1 MKKLFYKTLAF
12 FFVKTRY
19 FIITFQWEMD
29 KGRSGYGE
37 LSRID
42 IQYPIRDAIIQGIL
56 DQRKTVQKVIIINI
70 RELSKKDFTSYSY
83 K

>member
-1 MKKLFYKTLAF
+1 MKNLFYKTLAF

-29 KGRSGYGE
+29 KGRTGYGE

-42 IQYPIRDAIIQGIL
+42 INYPKRDFLITSIL
-56 DQRKTVQKVIIINI
+56 EQRKTLTKVIIINI